1 MTTGHALYPQSTRMH
16 SAKTVM
22 SGDRS
27 LSRHAHNGCDFSFWS
42 PQLAASFISIHMCN
56 GRYWHL
62 ADIVGAA
69 TFCPLLDHN
78 GQRSI
83 LVLQGLSA
91 NDPSATLVVRCG
103 NSFDAGFDP
112 LPK

>member
-1 MTTGHALYPQSTRMH
+1 MH

-56 GRYWHL
+56 GRYWQ
-62 ADIVGAA
+62 I
-69 TFCPLLDHN
+69 
-78 GQRSI
+78 
-83 LVLQGLSA
+83 VLQKSFCTADKNFSGL
-91 NDPSATLVVRCG
+91 
-103 NSFDAGFDP
+103 
-112 LPK
+112 